1 MGIGVS
7 FTVWYGISCYS
18 NTGKSIHRAME
29 TTPLVEWFHWASVA
43 VPGCFWRQWC
53 QFITFSK
60 RNTHTTNIYIYIEDI
75 QKNVIIW
82 VYIYIY
88 VYCIYMQ
95 NLYMCVYIYYAN
107 YNNNH
112 KQSQYMNL
120 LYGEYVFLCCCYIIG
135 FEAIPSQY
143 FGKVWLLP
151 SGKRSQKT
159 YGKIHHVQWVNPLFL
174 WSCSIAMLV
183 ITKGCKTLTL
193 SYLYQD
199 LIGQMLKN
207 TVKSMIVLLQRCISF
222 FTAYPLT
229 VFSD

>member
-1 MGIGVS
+1 MVFRVTQTLENPTMPQI
-7 FTVWYGISCYS
+7 YHL
-18 NTGKSIHRAME
+18 HRAME

-43 VPGCFWRQWC
+43 LPGCFWRQWC
-53 QFITFSK
+53 QFITCSK
-60 RNTHTTNIYIYIEDI
+60 RNTHTTKIN
-75 QKNVIIW
+75 K
-82 VYIYIY
+82 YIYIY
-88 VYCIYMQ
+88 RVREDIHAEPVYVCIYII
-95 NLYMCVYIYYAN
+95 IYYAN

-120 LYGEYVFLCCCYIIG
+120 LSGEYVFLCCCYIIG

-159 YGKIHHVQWVNPLFL
+159 YGQIHHVQWVNPLFL

-183 ITKGCKTLTL
+183 ITKGYKTLTL